1 MNRTIHRTAEPLMAT
16 VRGAALFAGVSLG
29 LIEESD
35 IPDAVPVDRVFRPNS
50 ANRRVY
56 DGMYAE
62 FKRLHKIES
71 KMYARLAKLR

>member
-1 MNRTIHRTAEPLMAT
+1 
-16 VRGAALFAGVSLG
+16 ALFAGVSLG

-35 IPDAVPVDRVFRPNS
+35 IPAAVPVDRVFRPNS